1 VARDINPDP
10 NIVEVTLVASESYV
24 EFAPG
29 VNTTVWAYNGA
40 TPGPTIEGKVGDKL
54 IVHFFNILPEETT
67 IHWHGVKVP
76 ANMDRSHIAQKAV
89 APGGYFRYEFDLLEA
104 STFWYHPHIRANEQV
119 EKGLYGAL
127 VVRDPDEDQRLG
139 LPERE
144 HVLLLDDVLLDEN
157 GQVAEPY
164 PREPLGNALTQV
176 NGREGNTLLVNGRA
190 SATGFIQRGVPHRL
204 RMVNTSNTRF
214 MRVSIRGHRMWRIG
228 GDGGLLESPVAI
240 LPVELIRGILLTPG
254 ERADVVFTPN
264 GEGPVYVEWHDI
276 ARGRHTASY
285 RWDGTIGLGHE
296 HDDGLYPPQTLL
308 TFELLGD
315 QEGPEYVPPQHLRDI
330 EVIDTD
336 QAGQIV
342 VTFGHTFPDP
352 NGDIT
357 FFAAMKDGMPLPFV
371 MVTQDDAPVAVVGET
386 YVITV
391 NNLTGG
397 DHNFHIHG
405 FQFQWIETELLD
417 SGNLSNNYVVPAHY
431 LEWKDTILIP
441 RRPGARGTS
450 RTITRLAVRIDDTG
464 REGLIEAFGKEPG
477 EDTSGG
483 WLFHCHL
490 LEHSNRGMMNFLQ
503 VLYP

>member
-240 LPVELIRGILLTPG
+240 LPVELIRDPDPLHGEQMISDQDPSKGILLTPG

-296 HDDGLYPPQTLL
+296 H
-308 TFELLGD
+308 E
-315 QEGPEYVPPQHLRDI
+315 
-330 EVIDTD
+330 
-336 QAGQIV
+336 
-342 VTFGHTFPDP
+342 
-352 NGDIT
+352 
-357 FFAAMKDGMPLPFV
+357 
-371 MVTQDDAPVAVVGET
+371 
-386 YVITV
+386 
-391 NNLTGG
+391 
-397 DHNFHIHG
+397 
-405 FQFQWIETELLD
+405 
-417 SGNLSNNYVVPAHY
+417 
-431 LEWKDTILIP
+431 
-441 RRPGARGTS
+441 
-450 RTITRLAVRIDDTG
+450 
-464 REGLIEAFGKEPG
+464 
-477 EDTSGG
+477 
-483 WLFHCHL
+483 
-490 LEHSNRGMMNFLQ
+490 
-503 VLYP
+503 